1 MTELSAESK
10 QKIDSLRKEIDRI
23 DHSLVGLLNERL
35 QYAMQIGG
43 IKNSQGGDIYVPK
56 REEEVLAKV
65 ESLNQGPMPGNA
77 IRSIFREVMSASISA
92 ERQTVIAYLGPE
104 TTFTHQ
110 AAVRKFG
117 SSLAYVAYP
126 GIADVFHA
134 VEHGDAHYGVVPI
147 ENSSEGAVFHSMDM
161 LVESDLKIIS
171 QIYLDIAHN
180 LISSSQLSE
189 IHTVYSKDQALGQC
203 RRWLS
208 QYLPNAELVPFS
220 STAAAVQKVKN
231 LPGAAAIASSL
242 AAETYEVPIV
252 APAIQDLS
260 DNVTRFLILGKNGRL
275 EPLGAG
281 KDRTSLLISLN
292 NEVGVL
298 ERVLSHF
305 SRRGIDLSKIES
317 RPSRK
322 RLWDYVFFID
332 LIGHIQDAAVKEA
345 IDALTHGGAVVKWL
359 GSYPN
364 SR

>member
-10 QKIDSLRKEIDRI
+10 RKIDLLRQEIDRI
-23 DHSLVGLLNERL
+23 DKSLVSLLNERL
-35 QYAMQIGG
+35 RYAMQIGG
-43 IKNSQGGDIYVPK
+43 IKNSQGGEIYVPK
-56 REEEVLAKV
+56 REEEVLSKV
-65 ESLNQGPMPGNA
+65 EALNQGPMPA
-77 IRSIFREVMSASISA
+77 TSIRSIFREVMSASISA
-92 ERQTVIAYLGPE
+92 ERRTVIAFLGPE

-117 SSLAYVAYP
+117 SSLDYVAYP
-126 GIADVFHA
+126 EIGDVFHA
-134 VEHGDAHYGVVPI
+134 VEHAEAHYGVVPI

-180 LISSSQLSE
+180 LISSSPLSE
-189 IHTVYSKDQALGQC
+189 IKAVYSKDQALGQC

-208 QYLPNAELVPFS
+208 QHLPGVELIPYS
-220 STAAAVQKVKN
+220 STAAAVQKVKD

-242 AAETYEVPIV
+242 AAITYGVPVV
-252 APAIQDLS
+252 ASSIQDRM
-260 DNVTRFLILGKNGRL
+260 DNVTRFLVLGKNGQS
-275 EPLGAG
+275 EPIGEG
-281 KDRTSLLISLN
+281 RDKTSLLISLS

-298 ERVLSHF
+298 EKVLSHF

-322 RLWDYVFFID
+322 RMWDYVFFID
-332 LIGHIQDAAVKEA
+332 LIGHIQDQNVKEA
-345 IDALTHGGAVVKWL
+345 ITALTHSGAVVKWL

-364 SR
+364 S